1 MTRSKGPAEEVSLP
15 PTRMRKDVS
24 TVNEGKDKAQGQV
37 QANVQS
43 QQRTAD
49 TPSPFARPGSRAG
62 TSTTP
67 ASEAGMQPASSNP
80 FARPDSRTGFAPP
93 KPTSPHSSSSSPM
106 SGHQFQEDVNMSVSW
121 DLIDTDTDTE
131 VANINSQSTHQ
142 TVTNKNCADSS
153 NESQN
158 HTVGLNHQLNTW
170 YNQDFFVADT
180 TGRRLSQIADKSNYP
195 SLLPNGN
202 AALQLRLPDLL
213 IYLKTDTYLVDVKS
227 GHHYAMYHNRIE
239 KMSVLPKLYA
249 AWPYRQLLQTI
260 HNDAVRFGVNSPE
273 PTTSRQ
279 SAPAIRPLSPTGH
292 AESAQRGCQP
302 SPCKPTIVKYQP
314 PSFNLQV
321 PKQMF
326 TRTERNQ
333 VLQNHVVAAEATFSK
348 VAVLKDLIQQ
358 EPHNA
363 AHYKEVQRIQRNQH
377 IQVAIKLQHMLEA
390 DDKLRKAAGLPQLDL
405 PEHLWTVRNMDTAHI
420 REQHFMAISSEAEV
434 LCQQLKGK
442 GMYPAPPT
450 YTQITKPNVHF
461 QPIQPAKLTPLQPQ
475 DRLLFDPLLNTTGGS
490 TASQS
495 HSSNDSM
502 QSYQTTPPKVLTP
515 SPRIPEPTIPPTP
528 YVNQAA
534 VEQHTRV
541 QLPPVPPRNT
551 ATVAAP
557 PQESP
562 GTSVAQ
568 ESLITLATPQ
578 QAPPQVQEQ
587 MTRPSHQQKKSK
599 SKDGQG
605 VKQSRNNKTTDG
617 APACWRC
624 GEPGHQKRD
633 CHKPPFCGKCR
644 KEGHVPA
651 LCPLSK
657 GPTQPSPPQQQ
668 VNKFSNPANRCIHC
682 GGEHAPA
689 SCPTRYQPKAT
700 PSTSSYVSPKQSTR
714 GSQSTQRSATPTL
727 LVNNVTSGQVRGN
740 QVHQVTPQ
748 VSPNVQQNLF
758 ALPPQSNSFPP
769 PPYFP
774 IPFPPP
780 PVPPSNVSI
789 APSAPASD
797 LSAAISLM
805 TNAVN
810 QGNANTT
817 TITDALQRTTTQF
830 ADALQQTIQ
839 MGVDAQAE
847 ENKNARLDKQF
858 DKIKIFDGSNPAE
871 CHPWLEEVHALCTQ
885 MGRPFKEMLLLCAGQ
900 AVRDFILDMAPDATD
915 EQIKNDLITRYS
927 DLQGLGCKQAAYDNI
942 AQRPDEPVRSYI
954 VRYSRLFK
962 LLNGTAPNEVRMR
975 TTSMHF
981 VNSLRSYL
989 SSKVENRLLG
999 MNERNYSLGDTFTV
1013 ALQCELKAIALERRH
1028 NKRNTITIN
1037 NVNSEDQDH
1046 TQLEDTQEVHVR
1058 NPNYKGKNYDPN
1070 YQARKTENK
1079 QQQQPTT
1086 TNNQYKTP
1094 YTRPAA
1100 NNNNNLA
1107 SSSDIAGEVTLKMTV
1122 DGYQLPK
1129 MNELIKNAAAWRAR
1143 MPKTGR
1149 FDKYFD
1155 NKETTKPTPKVQIN
1169 SATLQVMGQAAKDY
1183 GYTKDEF
1190 IEAVEMYEHF
1200 GNVNLEDVPAPSPQ
1214 D

>member
-24 TVNEGKDKAQGQV
+24 TANEGKNKAQGQV

-43 QQRTAD
+43 QQRTTD
-49 TPSPFARPGSRAG
+49 TPSPFAQPGSWAG
-62 TSTTP
+62 TSTMP
-67 ASEAGMQPASSNP
+67 PSEAGVQSAPSNP
-80 FARPDSRTGFAPP
+80 FAWPNSRTGFAPL

-121 DLIDTDTDTE
+121 DLIDTGTDME
-131 VANINSQSTHQ
+131 VTNINSQSTHQ

-158 HTVGLNHQLNTW
+158 NTVGLNHQLNTL

-180 TGRRLSQIADKSNYP
+180 TGRRLSQIADKSSYP

-213 IYLKTDTYLVDVKS
+213 IYLKMDTYLIDVKS

-260 HNDAVRFGVNSPE
+260 HDDAVRFGVNSPE
-273 PTTSRQ
+273 PTTSKQ
-279 SAPAIRPLSPTGH
+279 SAPAIRPFSPTGH
-292 AESAQRGCQP
+292 AEPARRECQP
-302 SPCKPTIVKYQP
+302 SPCKPTIVKYEP
-314 PSFNLQV
+314 PSFNLHV

-348 VAVLKDLIQQ
+348 VTVLEDLIQQ

-405 PEHLWTVRNMDTAHI
+405 PEHLWAVRNMDTAHI
-420 REQHFMAISSEAEV
+420 REQHFMAISLEAEV

-515 SPRIPEPTIPPTP
+515 SPHIPEPTIPPTP

-541 QLPPVPPRNT
+541 QSPPVPPRNT

-568 ESLITLATPQ
+568 EPLITLTTPQ
-578 QAPPQVQEQ
+578 QTPPQAQEQ

-605 VKQSRNNKTTDG
+605 VKQSRNNKTTDS
-617 APACWRC
+617 APVCWRC

-633 CHKPPFCGKCR
+633 CRKPPFCGKCR

-657 GPTQPSPPQQQ
+657 GPTRPSPPQQQ
-668 VNKFSNPANRCIHC
+668 VNKFSNLTNRCIHC
-682 GGEHAPA
+682 GGEH
-689 SCPTRYQPKAT
+689 QPVVQRC
-700 PSTSSYVSPKQSTR
+700 TSLKPHL
-714 GSQSTQRSATPTL
+714 AHL
-727 LVNNVTSGQVRGN
+727 AMD
-740 QVHQVTPQ
+740 HQ
-748 VSPNVQQNLF
+748 
-758 ALPPQSNSFPP
+758 
-769 PPYFP
+769 
-774 IPFPPP
+774 
-780 PVPPSNVSI
+780 
-789 APSAPASD
+789 
-797 LSAAISLM
+797 
-805 TNAVN
+805 
-810 QGNANTT
+810 
-817 TITDALQRTTTQF
+817 
-830 ADALQQTIQ
+830 
-839 MGVDAQAE
+839 
-847 ENKNARLDKQF
+847 
-858 DKIKIFDGSNPAE
+858 
-871 CHPWLEEVHALCTQ
+871 
-885 MGRPFKEMLLLCAGQ
+885 
-900 AVRDFILDMAPDATD
+900 
-915 EQIKNDLITRYS
+915 
-927 DLQGLGCKQAAYDNI
+927 
-942 AQRPDEPVRSYI
+942 
-954 VRYSRLFK
+954 
-962 LLNGTAPNEVRMR
+962 NEVQELA
-975 TTSMHF
+975 
-981 VNSLRSYL
+981 SLHRGVRHQHYL
-989 SSKVENRLLG
+989 SIMS
-999 MNERNYSLGDTFTV
+999 
-1013 ALQCELKAIALERRH
+1013 RRD
-1028 NKRNTITIN
+1028 R
-1037 NVNSEDQDH
+1037 
-1046 TQLEDTQEVHVR
+1046 
-1058 NPNYKGKNYDPN
+1058 
-1070 YQARKTENK
+1070 
-1079 QQQQPTT
+1079 
-1086 TNNQYKTP
+1086 
-1094 YTRPAA
+1094 
-1100 NNNNNLA
+1100 
-1107 SSSDIAGEVTLKMTV
+1107 
-1122 DGYQLPK
+1122 
-1129 MNELIKNAAAWRAR
+1129 
-1143 MPKTGR
+1143 
-1149 FDKYFD
+1149 
-1155 NKETTKPTPKVQIN
+1155 
-1169 SATLQVMGQAAKDY
+1169 
-1183 GYTKDEF
+1183 
-1190 IEAVEMYEHF
+1190 
-1200 GNVNLEDVPAPSPQ
+1200 
-1214 D
+1214 